1 MQQQTLPPPRRTSP
15 LLIPE
20 SPMQFLPSL
29 AVVLD
34 EASALFLQQLQ
45 YWVYHSRLV
54 IDGKYW
60 VYNTLDQWNL
70 QFYFWSKS
78 KLQRTIK
85 HLQNY
90 EVEGEIYH
98 LILIENHNKNRA
110 NQTQYY
116 TIDYDELDRLMPIVE
131 QLAQKHKQEIL
142 QNSPSLKN
150 LLKRDPDAI
159 YRLHPDLYVPA
170 QDSPVPDTETRFTH
184 SQDDH
189 VGWSKR
195 PCEENQ
201 GFAGKNPQKSNAESL
216 QVVKM
221 TMPDSQNDHATWS
234 KCSSPLI
241 NNRIINNRDKDDEEE
256 ETSTDFQEVCRLYTS
271 CVQPLGT
278 EQELMTLLAIF
289 RRAGKDATMQ
299 GIETLAASCPN
310 CTHPLSYLRTV
321 IDNPKKKKEVHQDV
335 TRRQRVSQGGPLPS
349 EQAAQQASD
358 DFWSK
363 FSFSTA
369 QHYSG

>member
-1 MQQQTLPPPRRTSP
+1 
-15 LLIPE
+15 
-20 SPMQFLPSL
+20 MQFLPSL

-85 HLQNY
+85 HLQSY
-90 EVEGEIYH
+90 EIEGECYH
-98 LILIENHNKNRA
+98 LVLIENHNRNRA

-142 QNSPSLKN
+142 QNSPSLQN
-150 LLKRDPDAI
+150 LLRHDPDAI

-170 QDSPVPDTETRFTH
+170 QDSTVPYTEVRFTH
-184 SQDDH
+184 SQNDH

-201 GFAGKNPQKSNAESL
+201 GFAGKNPPNPSAESL

-221 TMPDSQNDHATWS
+221 TMPDSQSDHATWS

-241 NNRIINNRDKDDEEE
+241 NNRIINNRDKDEEDEA
-256 ETSTDFQEVCRLYTS
+256 STDFQEVCHLYTS
-271 CVQPLGT
+271 CVQPLNT
-278 EQELMTLLAIF
+278 EQELMTLHAIF

-310 CTHPLSYLRTV
+310 CERPLSYLRTV
-321 IDNPKKKKEVHQDV
+321 IDNAKKKEKKEVHQDV
-335 TRRQRVSQGGPLPS
+335 TRRKFVSSGSTLPS
-349 EQAAQQASD
+349 ERAAQQDAD
-358 DFWSK
+358 NFWSK
-363 FSFSTA
+363 FGFSSA
-369 QHYSG
+369 QHHTG

>member
-1 MQQQTLPPPRRTSP
+1 
-15 LLIPE
+15 
-20 SPMQFLPSL
+20 MQFLPSL

-85 HLQNY
+85 HLQSY
-90 EVEGEIYH
+90 EIEGECYH
-98 LILIENHNKNRA
+98 LVLIENHNRNRA

-142 QNSPSLKN
+142 QNSPSLQN
-150 LLKRDPDAI
+150 LLRHDPDAI

-170 QDSPVPDTETRFTH
+170 QDSTVPYTEVRFTH
-184 SQDDH
+184 SQNDH

-201 GFAGKNPQKSNAESL
+201 GFAGKNPPNPSAESL

-221 TMPDSQNDHATWS
+221 TMLDSQSDHATWS

-241 NNRIINNRDKDDEEE
+241 NNRIINNRDKDEEDEA
-256 ETSTDFQEVCRLYTS
+256 STDFQEVCHLYTS
-271 CVQPLGT
+271 CVQPLNT
-278 EQELMTLLAIF
+278 EQELMTLHAIF

-310 CTHPLSYLRTV
+310 CERPLSYLRTV
-321 IDNPKKKKEVHQDV
+321 IDNAKKKEKKEVHQDV
-335 TRRQRVSQGGPLPS
+335 TRRKFVSSGSTLPS
-349 EQAAQQASD
+349 ERAAQQDAD
-358 DFWSK
+358 NFWSK
-363 FSFSTA
+363 FGFSSA
-369 QHYSG
+369 QHHTG

>member
-1 MQQQTLPPPRRTSP
+1 
-15 LLIPE
+15 
-20 SPMQFLPSL
+20 
-29 AVVLD
+29 
-34 EASALFLQQLQ
+34 
-45 YWVYHSRLV
+45 
-54 IDGKYW
+54 
-60 VYNTLDQWNL
+60 
-70 QFYFWSKS
+70 
-78 KLQRTIK
+78 
-85 HLQNY
+85 
-90 EVEGEIYH
+90 
-98 LILIENHNKNRA
+98 
-110 NQTQYY
+110 
-116 TIDYDELDRLMPIVE
+116 
-131 QLAQKHKQEIL
+131 
-142 QNSPSLKN
+142 
-150 LLKRDPDAI
+150 
-159 YRLHPDLYVPA
+159 
-170 QDSPVPDTETRFTH
+170 
-184 SQDDH
+184 
-189 VGWSKR
+189 
-195 PCEENQ
+195 
-201 GFAGKNPQKSNAESL
+201 
-216 QVVKM
+216 M

-241 NNRIINNRDKDDEEE
+241 NNRIINNRDNDDEDE

-349 EQAAQQASD
+349 EQAAQQDAD

-369 QHYSG
+369 QHHSG